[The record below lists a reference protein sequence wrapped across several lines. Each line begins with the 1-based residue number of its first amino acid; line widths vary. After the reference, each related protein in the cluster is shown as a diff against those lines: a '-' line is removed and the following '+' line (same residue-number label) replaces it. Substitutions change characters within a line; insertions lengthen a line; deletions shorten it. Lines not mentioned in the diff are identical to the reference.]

1 MLLKLFSHKKKQDFF
16 VKKIVNSEFRICENK
31 LITIIS
37 NLLGSFWAVKKRR
50 RLLY

>member
-1 MLLKLFSHKKKQDFF
+1 MIVIYLF
-16 VKKIVNSEFRICENK
+16 VKYFHEFRICENK